1 MSNKGFT
8 KIALIMTMAAMMAFS
23 VTACGNKQNTDSGQ
37 QVQIPEEVAEQTE
50 EQEDQAQTFA
60 EEAQES
66 AEEAQETVEQAESEV
81 QAVEDSIQN
90 EVLAD
95 FTGKMDLA
103 GSWQDEVSKRATMDV
118 TANEDGSYDIV
129 INWGGSATE
138 KAVWQIHGTYD
149 EVSGMLSYEDGRYSI
164 HTWDENDNETVSDEE
179 VTKGAFMKEGENLRW
194 QDSKNSEDGVF
205 VKM

>member
-1 MSNKGFT
+1 MNNKGFT
-8 KIALIMTMAAMMAFS
+8 KIALIMTMAVMMAFS
-23 VTACGNKQNTDSGQ
+23 VTACGNRQNTDSGQ
-37 QVQIPEEVAEQTE
+37 QVPNPEEVSEQTE
-50 EQEDQAQTFA
+50 DLEDQAQA
-60 EEAQES
+60 L

-129 INWGGSATE
+129 VNWGGSATE

-179 VTKGAFMKEGENLRW
+179 VTKGAFMKEGEKLRW

>member
-1 MSNKGFT
+1 MNNKGFT
-8 KIALIMTMAAMMAFS
+8 KIALIMTMAVMMAFS
-23 VTACGNKQNTDSGQ
+23 VTACGNRQNTDSGQ
-37 QVQIPEEVAEQTE
+37 QVPNPEEVPEQTE
-50 EQEDQAQTFA
+50 DQEDQAQA
-60 EEAQES
+60 L

-129 INWGGSATE
+129 VNWGGSATE

-179 VTKGAFMKEGENLRW
+179 VTKGAFMKEGEKLRW

>member
-1 MSNKGFT
+1 MNNKGFT
-8 KIALIMTMAAMMAFS
+8 KIALIMTMAVMMAFS
-23 VTACGNKQNTDSGQ
+23 VTACGNRQNTDSGQ
-37 QVQIPEEVAEQTE
+37 QVPNPEEVAEQTE
-50 EQEDQAQTFA
+50 DQEDQAQA
-60 EEAQES
+60 L

-149 EVSGMLSYEDGRYSI
+149 EVSGMLSYEDGLYSI

-179 VTKGAFMKEGENLRW
+179 VTKGAFMKEGEKLRW
-194 QDSKNSEDGVF
+194 QDSRNSEDGVF

>member
-1 MSNKGFT
+1 
-8 KIALIMTMAAMMAFS
+8 MAAMMAFS
-23 VTACGNKQNTDSGQ
+23 MTACGNKQNTDSGQ
-37 QVQIPEEVAEQTE
+37 QVPNPEEVAGQNENE
-50 EQEDQAQTFA
+50 VQALT
-60 EEAQES
+60 
-66 AEEAQETVEQAESEV
+66 EEAQETVEQAESEV

-90 EVLAD
+90 EVLSD

-103 GSWQDEVSKRATMDV
+103 GSWQDEISKRATMDV

-129 INWGGSATE
+129 INWAGSATE

-179 VTKGAFMKEGENLRW
+179 VTKGAFMKEGEKLRW

>member
-1 MSNKGFT
+1 MNNKGFT
-8 KIALIMTMAAMMAFS
+8 KIALIMTMAVMMAFS
-23 VTACGNKQNTDSGQ
+23 VTACGNRQNTDSGQ
-37 QVQIPEEVAEQTE
+37 QVPNPEEVAEQTE
-50 EQEDQAQTFA
+50 DQEDQAQA
-60 EEAQES
+60 L

-90 EVLAD
+90 EILSD

-149 EVSGMLSYEDGRYSI
+149 EVSGMLSYEDGQYSI
-164 HTWDENDNETVSDEE
+164 HTWDENNNETVSEE
-179 VTKGAFMKEGENLRW
+179 AVTKGVLMKEGEKLRW

-205 VKM
+205 VKE

>member
-1 MSNKGFT
+1 MNNKGFT
-8 KIALIMTMAAMMAFS
+8 KIALIMTMAVMMAFS
-23 VTACGNKQNTDSGQ
+23 VTACGNRQNTDSGQ
-37 QVQIPEEVAEQTE
+37 QVPNPEEVAEQTE
-50 EQEDQAQTFA
+50 DQEDQAQA
-60 EEAQES
+60 L

-90 EVLAD
+90 EILSD

-103 GSWQDEVSKRATMDV
+103 GSWQDEISKRATMDV

-129 INWGGSATE
+129 INWAGSATE

-149 EVSGMLSYEDGRYSI
+149 EVSGMLSYEDGQYSI
-164 HTWDENDNETVSDEE
+164 HTWDENDNETVSDEA
-179 VTKGAFMKEGENLRW
+179 VTKGAFMKEGEKLRW

>member
-1 MSNKGFT
+1 MSNKGLT
-8 KIALIMTMAAMMAFS
+8 KIVLIMSMAVMMAFS
-23 VTACGNKQNTDSGQ
+23 MTACGNKQNTDSGQ
-37 QVQIPEEVAEQTE
+37 QVPNPEEVAVQA
-50 EQEDQAQTFA
+50 EQEAQALT
-60 EEAQES
+60 
-66 AEEAQETVEQAESEV
+66 EEAQETVTQAESEV
-81 QAVEDSIQN
+81 QAVEQKTD
-90 EVLAD
+90 ELLAD

-103 GSWQDEVSKRATMDV
+103 GSWQDEISKRAVMDV

-129 INWGGSATE
+129 INWAGSATE

-179 VTKGAFMKEGENLRW
+179 VTKGAFMKEGEKLRW

>member
-1 MSNKGFT
+1 MNNKGFT
-8 KIALIMTMAAMMAFS
+8 KIVFIMTMAAMMAFS
-23 VTACGNKQNTDSGQ
+23 MTACGNKQNTDSGQ
-37 QVQIPEEVAEQTE
+37 QVPNPEEVAGQNENE
-50 EQEDQAQTFA
+50 VQALT
-60 EEAQES
+60 
-66 AEEAQETVEQAESEV
+66 EEAQETVEQAESEV

-90 EVLAD
+90 EVLSD

-129 INWGGSATE
+129 INWAGSATE

-149 EVSGMLSYEDGRYSI
+149 EVSGMLSYEDGQYSI
-164 HTWDENDNETVSDEE
+164 HTWDENNNETVSEE
-179 VTKGAFMKEGENLRW
+179 AVTKGVLMKEGEKLRW

-205 VKM
+205 VKE

>member
-1 MSNKGFT
+1 MNNKGFT
-8 KIALIMTMAAMMAFS
+8 KIALIMTMAVMMAFS
-23 VTACGNKQNTDSGQ
+23 VTACGNRQNTDSGQ
-37 QVQIPEEVAEQTE
+37 QVPNPEEVAEQTE
-50 EQEDQAQTFA
+50 DQEDQAQA
-60 EEAQES
+60 L

-129 INWGGSATE
+129 VNWGGSATE

-164 HTWDENDNETVSDEE
+164 HTDNETVSDEE
-179 VTKGAFMKEGENLRW
+179 VTKGAFMKEGEKLRW
-194 QDSKNSEDGVF
+194 QDSKNSEDGLF
-205 VKM
+205 VKE

>member
-1 MSNKGFT
+1 MNNKGFT
-8 KIALIMTMAAMMAFS
+8 KIVFIMTMAAMMAFS
-23 VTACGNKQNTDSGQ
+23 MTACGNKQNTDSGQ
-37 QVQIPEEVAEQTE
+37 QVPNPEEVAGQNENE
-50 EQEDQAQTFA
+50 VQALT
-60 EEAQES
+60 
-66 AEEAQETVEQAESEV
+66 EEAQETVEQAESEV

-90 EVLAD
+90 EVLSD

-103 GSWQDEVSKRATMDV
+103 GSWQDEISKRATMDV

-129 INWGGSATE
+129 INWAGSATE

-149 EVSGMLSYEDGRYSI
+149 GVSGMLSYEDGQYSI
-164 HTWDENDNETVSDEE
+164 HTWDENNNETVSEE
-179 VTKGAFMKEGENLRW
+179 AVTKGVLMKEGEKLRW

>member
-1 MSNKGFT
+1 MNNKGFT
-8 KIALIMTMAAMMAFS
+8 KIALIMTMAVMMAFS
-23 VTACGNKQNTDSGQ
+23 VTACGNRQNTDSGQ
-37 QVQIPEEVAEQTE
+37 QVPNPEEVSEQTE
-50 EQEDQAQTFA
+50 DQEDQAQA
-60 EEAQES
+60 L

-81 QAVEDSIQN
+81 HAVEDSIQN

-103 GSWQDEVSKRATMDV
+103 GSWQDEISKRATMDV

-129 INWGGSATE
+129 SNWAGSATE

-179 VTKGAFMKEGENLRW
+179 VTKGAFMKEGEKLRW

>member
-1 MSNKGFT
+1 MSNKGLT
-8 KIALIMTMAAMMAFS
+8 KIVLIMSMAVMMAFS
-23 VTACGNKQNTDSGQ
+23 MTACGNKQNTDSGQ
-37 QVQIPEEVAEQTE
+37 QVPNPEEVAVQA
-50 EQEDQAQTFA
+50 EQEAQALT
-60 EEAQES
+60 
-66 AEEAQETVEQAESEV
+66 EEAQETVTQAESEV
-81 QAVEDSIQN
+81 QAVEQKTD
-90 EVLAD
+90 ELLAD

-103 GSWQDEVSKRATMDV
+103 GSWQDEISKRATMDV

-179 VTKGAFMKEGENLRW
+179 VTKGAFMKEGEKLRW

>member
-1 MSNKGFT
+1 MSNKRLS
-8 KIALIMTMAAMMAFS
+8 KIVFIMSMAVMMAFS
-23 VTACGNKQNTDSGQ
+23 MTACGSKQNTDSGQ
-37 QVQIPEEVAEQTE
+37 QVPNPEEVAAQA
-50 EQEDQAQTFA
+50 EQEAQDLAEQAQ
-60 EEAQES
+60 EA
-66 AEEAQETVEQAESEV
+66 VEQAESEA
-81 QAVEDSIQN
+81 QAVEQKTD
-90 EVLAD
+90 ELLAD

-103 GSWQDEVSKRATMDV
+103 GSWQDEVSKRAIMDV

-179 VTKGAFMKEGENLRW
+179 VTKGAFMKEGEKLRW

>member
-1 MSNKGFT
+1 MSNKVFT

-37 QVQIPEEVAEQTE
+37 QVPNPEEVAEQTE
-50 EQEDQAQTFA
+50 DQEDQAQA
-60 EEAQES
+60 L

-81 QAVEDSIQN
+81 QVVEDSIQN

-164 HTWDENDNETVSDEE
+164 HTWDENDNETVYDEDG
-179 VTKGAFMKEGENLRW
+179 TKGAFMKEGEKLRW

>member
-1 MSNKGFT
+1 MNNKGFT
-8 KIALIMTMAAMMAFS
+8 KIVFIMTMAAMMAFS
-23 VTACGNKQNTDSGQ
+23 MTACGNKQNTDSGQ
-37 QVQIPEEVAEQTE
+37 QVPNPEEVAGQNENE
-50 EQEDQAQTFA
+50 VQALT
-60 EEAQES
+60 
-66 AEEAQETVEQAESEV
+66 EEAQETVEQAESEV

-129 INWGGSATE
+129 INWAGSATE

-149 EVSGMLSYEDGRYSI
+149 EVSGMLSYEDGQYSI
-164 HTWDENDNETVSDEE
+164 HTWDENNNETVSEE
-179 VTKGAFMKEGENLRW
+179 AVTKGVLMKEGEKLRW

-205 VKM
+205 VKE

>member
-37 QVQIPEEVAEQTE
+37 QVPNPEEVAEQIE
-50 EQEDQAQTFA
+50 EQEDQAQA
-60 EEAQES
+60 L

-129 INWGGSATE
+129 VNWGGSATE

-149 EVSGMLSYEDGRYSI
+149 EVSGMLSYEDGQYSI
-164 HTWDENDNETVSDEE
+164 HTWDENNNETVSEE
-179 VTKGAFMKEGENLRW
+179 AVTKGVLMKEGEKLRW

-205 VKM
+205 VKE

>member
-1 MSNKGFT
+1 MSNKGLT
-8 KIALIMTMAAMMAFS
+8 KIVLIMSMAVMMAFS
-23 VTACGNKQNTDSGQ
+23 MTACGNKQNTDSGQ
-37 QVQIPEEVAEQTE
+37 QVPNPEEVAVQA
-50 EQEDQAQTFA
+50 EQEAQALT
-60 EEAQES
+60 
-66 AEEAQETVEQAESEV
+66 EEAQETVTQAESEV
-81 QAVEDSIQN
+81 QGVEQKTD
-90 EVLAD
+90 ELLAD
-95 FTGKMDLA
+95 FTGKMDLT
-103 GSWQDEVSKRATMDV
+103 GSWNDEVSKRATMDV

-179 VTKGAFMKEGENLRW
+179 VTKGAFMKEGEKLRW

>member
-37 QVQIPEEVAEQTE
+37 QVQNPEEVAEQTE
-50 EQEDQAQTFA
+50 DQEDQAQA
-60 EEAQES
+60 L
-66 AEEAQETVEQAESEV
+66 AEEAQETVEQAESDV

-129 INWGGSATE
+129 INWAGSATE

-149 EVSGMLSYEDGRYSI
+149 EVSGMLSYEDGKYTV
-164 HTWDENDNETVSDEE
+164 HTWDEKNNETVSDEE
-179 VTKGAFMKEGENLRW
+179 ITKGVLMKEGEKLRW

>member
-8 KIALIMTMAAMMAFS
+8 KIALIMTMAVMMAFS
-23 VTACGNKQNTDSGQ
+23 VTACGNRQNTDSEQ
-37 QVQIPEEVAEQTE
+37 QVPNPEEVSEQTE
-50 EQEDQAQTFA
+50 DQEDQAQA
-60 EEAQES
+60 L

-129 INWGGSATE
+129 VNWGGSATE

-179 VTKGAFMKEGENLRW
+179 VTKGAFMKEGEKLRW

>member
-1 MSNKGFT
+1 MSNKVFT

-37 QVQIPEEVAEQTE
+37 QVPNPEEVAEQTE
-50 EQEDQAQTFA
+50 DQEDQAQA
-60 EEAQES
+60 L

-138 KAVWQIHGTYD
+138 KAVWQIRGTYD

-179 VTKGAFMKEGENLRW
+179 VTKGAFMKEGEKLRW
-194 QDSKNSEDGVF
+194 QDSKNSGDGVF
-205 VKM
+205 VKE

>member
-1 MSNKGFT
+1 MNNKGFT
-8 KIALIMTMAAMMAFS
+8 KIALIMTMAVMMAFS
-23 VTACGNKQNTDSGQ
+23 VTACGNRQNTDSGQ
-37 QVQIPEEVAEQTE
+37 QVPNPEEVAEQTE
-50 EQEDQAQTFA
+50 DQEDQAQA
-60 EEAQES
+60 L

-90 EVLAD
+90 EILSD

-129 INWGGSATE
+129 VNWGGSATE

-164 HTWDENDNETVSDEE
+164 HTWDENDNETVSDEA
-179 VTKGAFMKEGENLRW
+179 VTKGAFMKEGEKLRW
-194 QDSKNSEDGVF
+194 QDSKNSEDGLF
-205 VKM
+205 VKE

>member
-1 MSNKGFT
+1 MSNKVFT

-37 QVQIPEEVAEQTE
+37 QVQNPEEVAEQTE
-50 EQEDQAQTFA
+50 DQEDQAQA
-60 EEAQES
+60 L

-90 EVLAD
+90 EILSD

-103 GSWQDEVSKRATMDV
+103 GSWQDEISKRATMDV

-129 INWGGSATE
+129 VNWGGSATE

-179 VTKGAFMKEGENLRW
+179 VTKGAFMKEGEKLRW

>member
-1 MSNKGFT
+1 MNNKGFT
-8 KIALIMTMAAMMAFS
+8 KIALIMTMAVMMAFS
-23 VTACGNKQNTDSGQ
+23 VTACGNRQNTDSGQ
-37 QVQIPEEVAEQTE
+37 QVPNPEEVAEQTE
-50 EQEDQAQTFA
+50 DQEDQAQA
-60 EEAQES
+60 L

-129 INWGGSATE
+129 VNWGGSATE

-179 VTKGAFMKEGENLRW
+179 VTKGAFMKEGEKLRW

>member
-1 MSNKGFT
+1 MSNKVFT

-23 VTACGNKQNTDSGQ
+23 VTACGNKQNIDSGQ
-37 QVQIPEEVAEQTE
+37 QVQNPEEVAEQTE
-50 EQEDQAQTFA
+50 DQEDQAQA
-60 EEAQES
+60 L

-129 INWGGSATE
+129 VNWGGSATE

-179 VTKGAFMKEGENLRW
+179 VTKGAFMKEGEKLRW

>member
-1 MSNKGFT
+1 MSNKGLT
-8 KIALIMTMAAMMAFS
+8 KIVLIMSMAVMMAFS
-23 VTACGNKQNTDSGQ
+23 MTACGNKQNTDSGQ
-37 QVQIPEEVAEQTE
+37 QVPNPEEVAVQA
-50 EQEDQAQTFA
+50 EQEAQAL
-60 EEAQES
+60 

-81 QAVEDSIQN
+81 QAVEQKTD
-90 EVLAD
+90 ELLAD
-95 FTGKMDLA
+95 FTGKMDLT
-103 GSWQDEVSKRATMDV
+103 GSWNDEVSKRATMDV

-179 VTKGAFMKEGENLRW
+179 VTKGAFMKEGEKLRW